1 MQISLVLVV
10 GLGVTSVRTHPVTDL
25 EDWYVEPKAHPIFSY
40 GTRSGSEEPE
50 VLVVSD
56 RKEHN
61 SKMTR
66 IAASPEEETEVM
78 GRRIPI
84 WYRPD
89 RPFNVSAEI
98 TVGPEVATE
107 SEALDSH
114 RFISTLNLIRGKS
127 TTWSITST
135 PTSTSTTQTTSRT
148 TSKST
153 SKSITFHNSNKRVQ
167 SDDDRVTSTTS
178 MTPTQWWD
186 SQPVVKQRPASGGSQ
201 TTSRTTSKSTSE
213 SITFH
218 NSNKRVQSD
227 DDRVTSTTSMTPT
240 QWWDSQPVVKQRPAS
255 GGLHSPEVFYDYP
268 LDELEPPTGRPN
280 FQTDIA
286 EGHLFR
292 NRPAQEQQQPKPVIH
307 STTKLV
313 AFW

>member
-1 MQISLVLVV
+1 M
-10 GLGVTSVRTHPVTDL
+10 TSVRTHPVTDL

-135 PTSTSTTQTTSRT
+135 PTSTSATQTTSRT

-153 SKSITFHNSNKRVQ
+153 SESITFHNINKRVQ

-186 SQPVVKQRPASGGSQ
+186 SR
-201 TTSRTTSKSTSE
+201 
-213 SITFH
+213 
-218 NSNKRVQSD
+218 
-227 DDRVTSTTSMTPT
+227 
-240 QWWDSQPVVKQRPAS
+240 PVVKQRPAS